1 MTEKDETTTRED
13 LRAEEF
19 DRAAV
24 GTVLAAGD
32 WAGWDDL
39 LDWLR
44 AEGPGVA
51 ELSPGALRGI
61 RQDAERACA
70 MGFPFPHDPDHFYA
84 ILRGQH
90 LARAH
95 D

>member
-1 MTEKDETTTRED
+1 MTEKYAMTTDDD

-24 GTVLAAGD
+24 QTVLATGD

-39 LDWLR
+39 LGWLR
-44 AEGPGVA
+44 SEGPGVR
-51 ELSPGALRGI
+51 ELSPGALRGV

-70 MGFPFPHDPDHFYA
+70 MGFPFPHDADHLYA
-84 ILRGQH
+84 VLRGQH

>member
-1 MTEKDETTTRED
+1 MTEKDDTTTD

-24 GTVLAAGD
+24 ETVLAAGD

-39 LDWLR
+39 LEWLR
-44 AEGPGVA
+44 TDGPGVP
-51 ELSPGALRGI
+51 ELAPGALRGI

-70 MGFPFPHDPDHFYA
+70 KGFPLPRDPDHLYA
-84 ILRGQH
+84 VLRGQH
-90 LARAH
+90 RARAQ

>member
-1 MTEKDETTTRED
+1 MTEKDATTTDDD

-44 AEGPGVA
+44 TEGPGVP

-61 RQDAERACA
+61 GQDAERACA
-70 MGFPFPHDPDHFYA
+70 KGFPFPHDPDYLYA
-84 ILRGQH
+84 ILRAQH
-90 LARAH
+90 LVRAH

>member
-1 MTEKDETTTRED
+1 MTAKDDATTED
-13 LRAEEF
+13 ALRAEEF

-24 GTVLAAGD
+24 GAVLAAGD

-39 LDWLR
+39 LEWLR
-44 AEGPGVA
+44 TEGPGVPD
-51 ELSPGALRGI
+51 LSPGALRGI

-70 MGFPFPHDPDHFYA
+70 TGFPFPHDPDHLYA